1 MSLRCTVGHTE
12 RREVILAILGEISP
26 LGLFK
31 LGSKLGSI
39 ERVLGLSI
47 AERMD
52 SLKVY
57 Q

>member
-1 MSLRCTVGHTE
+1 VYRGAHGNKRSDSLT
-12 RREVILAILGEISP
+12 LGEISP

>member
-31 LGSKLGSI
+31 LDSKLGSI

-52 SLKVY
+52 SLKAY